1 MLARVSRMRFVYGAA
16 AAAVSATC
24 AFAAPSAA
32 SELPRPGD
40 AVASEP
46 LTKSEKRITSYW
58 TPRRMRRAVPVS
70 VEPPAPGASATTGAP
85 PEPSSDPILIAG
97 QLPGGSAAA
106 AAPGGDVA
114 SGRGARS
121 VRSGDPI
128 PFTSAE
134 LTDTTSYPTRT
145 HGNVFFKFGSFK
157 YTCSATVVES
167 RTQSVVMTAGHC
179 VHAGGRKGRWATNW
193 LFAPGYQDQVAPFG
207 TWTAQRL
214 FTTKGWRKHVRF
226 ADDIGAAA
234 LQPNAAG
241 QTVESVVGSRG
252 IAFNLPRYQAYRA
265 FGYPVEPG
273 PKFDGE
279 SLWTC
284 DSEFGYTDPFPERK
298 GVPQSGIGCDMGG
311 GSSGGSWVVD
321 DAYVNSSNSFGYS
334 FIKDVLFGP
343 YYGDL
348 AAKVYNAAGG

>member
-1 MLARVSRMRFVYGAA
+1 MLARVSRMRLVCGGAA
-16 AAAVSATC
+16 VAVSA
-24 AFAAPSAA
+24 AFGFAAPSRAA
-32 SELPRPGD
+32 ELPRPGD
-40 AVASEP
+40 AVVSDRVA
-46 LTKSEKRITSYW
+46 KSAKRITSYW
-58 TPRRMRRAVPVS
+58 TPRRIRHAVPLS
-70 VEPPAPGASATTGAP
+70 VEPPPLGSRSITGGSADPRGDAILIPGQSPGASAAP
-85 PEPSSDPILIAG
+85 PR
-97 QLPGGSAAA
+97 
-106 AAPGGDVA
+106 GDVA
-114 SGRGARS
+114 STGGASGARS
-121 VRSGDPI
+121 GGPI
-128 PFTSAE
+128 PFTTAE
-134 LTDTTSYPTRT
+134 LTDTTSYPIRT
-145 HGNVFFKFGSFK
+145 HGIVFFKFGKSK

-167 RTQSVVMTAGHC
+167 ATRSVVMTAGHC
-179 VHAGGRKGRWATNW
+179 VHAGGRKGPWATNW
-193 LFAPGYQDQVAPFG
+193 LFAPGYQDKAAPFG

-234 LQPNAAG
+234 LEPNAAG

-265 FGYPVEPG
+265 YGYPVEPG

-334 FIKDVLFGP
+334 FIEDVLFGP